1 MRLLNTLAAIGSAIS
16 NINDV
21 SGSRNIGMLC
31 VLCVTHLLDNVRVVE
46 LTKNAYLCH
55 KRG

>member
-1 MRLLNTLAAIGSAIS
+1 MQLLNTFAAIGSAVS

-21 SGSRNIGMLC
+21 SGSRNVGILC
-31 VLCVTHLLDNVRVVE
+31 VLCVPHLLDNVRVVE

>member
-1 MRLLNTLAAIGSAIS
+1 MRLLNTFAAIGQAVS

-21 SGSRNIGMLC
+21 SGSRNIAL
-31 VLCVTHLLDNVRVVE
+31 LFVTHLLDNVRVIE